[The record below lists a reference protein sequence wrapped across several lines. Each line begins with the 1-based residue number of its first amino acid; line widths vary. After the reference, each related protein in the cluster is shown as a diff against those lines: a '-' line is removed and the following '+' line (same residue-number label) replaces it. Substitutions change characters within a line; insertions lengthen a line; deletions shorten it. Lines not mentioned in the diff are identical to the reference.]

1 MAKHPGRFSLRQPAR
16 CQNHLVLSGRTLALG
31 LSNLPPS
38 QFAQNMLHNL
48 YPQHGVVVVPFTHS
62 PATGLA

>member
-16 CQNHLVLSGRTLALG
+16 YQNHLVLSGGTLALG

-38 QFAQNMLHNL
+38 QFAPNILHDP
-48 YPQHGVVVVPFTHS
+48 YPQHGVVGVPSTHS